1 MILIGIGANLTHPI
15 YGPPRATLGV
25 ALAALEKS
33 GLVLSARSRW
43 YKSAPVPLS
52 EQPWFINAVIQFE
65 TPLDPSALMNLLL
78 NTEKVFGRVRAEK
91 NNPRLLDLDLL
102 VYDAMV
108 IEEGNVVVPHPRLT
122 QRAFVLLPM
131 ADIAPD
137 WRHPV
142 SGLAIDALIS
152 ALPPEQQT
160 EAIPDVDGIYGTE
173 WRKSGANR

>member
-1 MILIGIGANLTHPI
+1 LILIGIGANLAHPV
-15 YGPPRATLGV
+15 YGPPRATLGA
-25 ALAALEKS
+25 ALATLEEAD
-33 GLVLSARSRW
+33 LSVSTRSRW
-43 YKSAPVPLS
+43 YKSAPVPVS
-52 EQPWFINAVIQFE
+52 EQPWFINAVVQVE
-65 TPLDPSALMNLLL
+65 TPLDPSDLMDLLL
-78 NTEKVFGRVRAEK
+78 NTEEVFGRVRAEK
-91 NNPRLLDLDLL
+91 NDPRLLDLDLL
-102 VYDAMV
+102 VYDATV

-160 EAIPDVDGIYGTE
+160 EAIPDGDGIYGTE